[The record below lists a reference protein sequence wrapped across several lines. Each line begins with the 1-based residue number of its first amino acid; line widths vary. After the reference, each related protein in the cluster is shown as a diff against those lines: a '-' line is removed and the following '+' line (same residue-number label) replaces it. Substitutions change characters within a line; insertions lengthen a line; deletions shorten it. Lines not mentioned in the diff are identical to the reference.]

1 MMETFKGMIELG
13 RMLLHYL
20 RKKNFQSITAETN
33 LTEADCLVVSL
44 NLATGT
50 LSFLTPRQQTALHQ
64 CPF

>member
-1 MMETFKGMIELG
+1 METFKGMIELG
-13 RMLLHYL
+13 KILLHYL

-44 NLATGT
+44 NLAAGT